1 MTDAST
7 VSAEAHA
14 VMQQQLVTATVELFA
29 AYGMTV
35 EPVSEGPDL
44 VPRTDV
50 ERVVMAV
57 IGYAGETLR
66 GAIVLLAGKQ
76 DVRRWQT
83 GLDEADA
90 SIEAIHDTVGEFA
103 NMLLGRLKT
112 ALLKMGVSFF
122 LTTPTTASG
131 VGVRI
136 PVPHGGMSSWQ
147 HFQGAAGRIEVRL
160 DVVFDP
166 SFCFRT
172 TVSNELPATAGDMM
186 LF

>member
-1 MTDAST
+1 MTDAGVASG
-7 VSAEAHA
+7 EAYV
-14 VMQQQLVTATVELFA
+14 VMRQHLVTAAVELFA
-29 AYGMTV
+29 AYGMTI
-35 EPVSEGPDL
+35 EPVSNGPEL
-44 VPRTDV
+44 APRSSD

-76 DVRRWQT
+76 DVRGWHT
-83 GLDEADA
+83 GLDEGND
-90 SIEAIHDTVGEFA
+90 STEVIHDTVGEFA
-103 NMLLGRLKT
+103 NMLIGRLKT

-122 LTTPTTASG
+122 VTTPTTASG

-136 PVPHGGMSSWQ
+136 PVPNGGMSGWQ
-147 HFQGAAGRIEVRL
+147 QFQGTPGRIDVRL

-166 SFCFRT
+166 KFSLRGN
-172 TVSNELPATAGDMM
+172 VSNEPPAAAGDMM

>member
-1 MTDAST
+1 MSDDGPP
-7 VSAEAHA
+7 SANAFS
-14 VMQQQLVTATVELFA
+14 VMRKELVTAAVELFA

-35 EPVSEGPDL
+35 EPVSSGPSLRPYPDE
-44 VPRTDV
+44 
-50 ERVVMAV
+50 ERVVVAI

-66 GAIVLLAGKQ
+66 GAVVLLAGKQ
-76 DVRRWQT
+76 DVLRWQT
-83 GLDEADA
+83 GLDAQA

-131 VGVRI
+131 TGVRI
-136 PVPHGGMSSWQ
+136 PVPHGGMSAWTPFEGTS
-147 HFQGAAGRIEVRL
+147 GRIDVRL

-166 SFCFRT
+166 TFAFRANL
-172 TVSNELPATAGDMM
+172 SKEPPAAAGDMM